1 MKKQLFIHVG
11 YHKTGTTWLQDKFFD
26 KHPEITYLGKTF
38 KDPIYKFA
46 QVFDD
51 IIYLSDHTFSPQKT
65 REKFNKFLIDCKV
78 DTNLLLGISYEGFT
92 GGNDWFGS
100 YSTQIPS
107 RIKKVFEEYDVKI
120 LIGIREQSKMLAS
133 FYSEYIKNGGTNSL
147 QRLINHPRSTGRY
160 LIDSLQ
166 YYPLIKKYQE
176 LFEESNVKVL
186 LFEEFIQNPI
196 LQAQSIENFLN
207 IGHYKK
213 LRNTKPVN
221 ISFSNFG
228 ISLCRFKNCF
238 FFMPPFNNNSLI
250 SFPSTLLRIILK
262 TAVKSNLLKKI
273 IPKLKLVEN
282 YSDYQLEFFATG
294 RLSGLMT
301 KYISYLDS
309 LLLRYTP
316 ITKYNIPQNMLPD
329 LLEIYEHSY
338 KKIEDITG
346 LNLSE
351 FNYYTTKDQL

>member
-11 YHKTGTTWLQDKFFD
+11 YHKTGTTWLQNEFFG
-26 KHPEITYLGKTF
+26 KHPDISYLGKTF
-38 KDPIYKFA
+38 RHPIYNFA
-46 QVFDD
+46 QIFED
-51 IIYLSDHTFSPQKT
+51 IIQLSDHIFNPEKT
-65 REKFNKFLIDCKV
+65 REKFQQFLIDFKI
-78 DTNLLLGISYEGFT
+78 DRNLILGISYEGFT

-100 YSTQIPS
+100 YSTQIPT
-107 RIKKVFEEYDVKI
+107 RLKNVFEEYDVKI

-147 QRLINHPRSTGRY
+147 HRLINHPRSTGRY
-160 LIDSLQ
+160 LVDSLQ

-176 LFEESNVKVL
+176 LFGKSNVKVIT
-186 LFEEFIQNPI
+186 FEEFIENPV

-207 IGHYKK
+207 IGHYNK

-221 ISFSNFG
+221 ISLSNFG

-238 FFMPPFNNNSLI
+238 FFMPPFNNNSII

-262 TAVKSNLLKKI
+262 TAIQSKLLKKM
-273 IPKLKLVEN
+273 IPKLKLVEH

-294 RLSGLMT
+294 RLSGLLT
-301 KYISYLDS
+301 KYISYIDS
-309 LLLRYTP
+309 LLLKHTS
-316 ITKYNIPQNMLPD
+316 ITKYSIPQSILHD
-329 LLEIYEHSY
+329 LLKTYGHSY
-338 KKIEDITG
+338 KKIENITG

-351 FNYYTTKDQL
+351 LNYYKNQQK